1 MNFLIEI
8 KVCRCCLKPDET
20 TKLTDCDVSSEIMS
34 NFTCLVQ
41 TEVIVFFCSVVF
53 LKTRKYSTITTW
65 TVKKTNVFYNLRI
78 MHDCQKHFAT
88 DVCQS

>member
-8 KVCRCCLKPDET
+8 KVCRSCLKPDET
-20 TKLTDCDVSSEIMS
+20 TKLTEYDASSEIMT

-41 TEVIVFFCSVVF
+41 TEVIVFFCSVVI

-65 TVKKTNVFYNLRI
+65 TVEKSNQLLYFLEQCTIAKNIL
-78 MHDCQKHFAT
+78 
-88 DVCQS
+88 